1 MQIRIDKFETH
12 VKNSFQIILLCILCV
27 YSTINLV
34 AQDKFYSK
42 GLANGYAWTDRY
54 STNTLAYSKR
64 ESLGK
69 MLPYKMIRPDK
80 NIRIDQNSIQR
91 KISFPLE
98 CEDDVRELAKINE
111 EEMIDI
117 GVMVKMI
124 DEFYAYE
131 DNRIIPVLGAY
142 CYSVKKLV
150 GINSEELE
158 NYRLKLLKYST
169 N

>member
-1 MQIRIDKFETH
+1 MK
-12 VKNSFQIILLCILCV
+12 IILTIALSLFALTIL
-27 YSTINLV
+27 

-80 NIRIDQNSIQR
+80 NIPIDQNSIQR

-124 DEFYAYE
+124 DEFYANE
-131 DNRIIPVLGAY
+131 DNLIIPVLGAY

-150 GINSEELE
+150 GINPEELE
-158 NYRLKLLKYST
+158 HYRLKLLKYSI